1 MVGSPQHLHKRT
13 QRFFVHQ
20 VCSPYFLP
28 LQRPDSVHAE
38 RSGAGWSREAHQY
51 PTIPPRVDYELTDLN
66 GLEAPLR
73 SRPTSH
79 DHDGY
84 EHTSSHTLF
93 AAPYTPPVHSS
104 LNPLKA
110 GPWLRMRWPCGV
122 RTGTTNT
129 EPMQRTYQPIGKP
142 QQTAGHRGSGTIH
155 PQKPEQYRRRQA
167 DVICRCATPLLGR
180 VTLCVSRHLGARESQ
195 LCWPADSAQATQG
208 NSKPESRN
216 AFWSNV
222 KVQEQPALVPSAAM
236 TASANDPCPSLS
248 AIMALKTSCSF
259 STTSTSV

>member
-93 AAPYTPPVHSS
+93 AAPCMPPVHSS
-104 LNPLKA
+104 FNPLKA

-129 EPMQRTYQPIGKP
+129 EPMQRTYQPGGNP
-142 QQTAGHRGSGTIH
+142 QQIAGHRGSGSIH
-155 PQKPEQYRRRQA
+155 PQ
-167 DVICRCATPLLGR
+167 
-180 VTLCVSRHLGARESQ
+180 
-195 LCWPADSAQATQG
+195 
-208 NSKPESRN
+208 
-216 AFWSNV
+216 
-222 KVQEQPALVPSAAM
+222 
-236 TASANDPCPSLS
+236 ASAISSASSGRDLSLCNTTPRTSDALRFKASRS
-248 AIMALKTSCSF
+248 ARIPIVLACRFCAGDSRKLKTRKPQRLLVECQGAGTTRSCAERCND
-259 STTSTSV
+259 SVGE

>member
-1 MVGSPQHLHKRT
+1 MELGREPRT
-13 QRFFVHQ
+13 PNP
-20 VCSPYFLP
+20 CS
-28 LQRPDSVHAE
+28 
-38 RSGAGWSREAHQY
+38 
-51 PTIPPRVDYELTDLN
+51 ELTS
-66 GLEAPLR
+66 PLA
-73 SRPTSH
+73 SHNRPQVIAVQEPSI
-79 DHDGY
+79 
-84 EHTSSHTLF
+84 
-93 AAPYTPPVHSS
+93 P
-104 LNPLKA
+104 KA
-110 GPWLRMRWPCGV
+110 
-122 RTGTTNT
+122 
-129 EPMQRTYQPIGKP
+129 
-142 QQTAGHRGSGTIH
+142 
-155 PQKPEQYRRRQA
+155 EQYRRRQA

-236 TASANDPCPSLS
+236 TAAANEPCPSLS